1 MIAQIMKRGWQMTP
15 PDGPEPETN
24 TLYYEQLAPE
34 QLGAK
39 DGRGRF
45 REIYKAVNDAKGR
58 SLPDWREIE
67 NVFRDMGDE
76 GTAIGAPVNLDPFSG
91 NIWVVAV
98 GGYLSACMRW
108 MAPVF
113 GDALSHLKELGANT
127 TTALVAGRCGTVH
140 NSEIVRDTID
150 NLPLGEN
157 DKVIIVAHS
166 KGVLDTMEMIS
177 RFPQTAKHINAF
189 IGVTGAVG
197 GSPLVTELPY
207 VLRKILVNVPL
218 PTCSTGDKLAL
229 RDLEPEIRKDFLSRF
244 TMPEHIKSFSIA
256 TWPNKG
262 EGRDN
267 MSTGFRFMRTIL
279 DRHDLANDGQ
289 VLVRDMI
296 IPGSTML
303 GIIDADHAAV
313 AMPFARNNS
322 LGAKIAS
329 GLLRDHNAF
338 PREIMVEA
346 AVRLA
351 LEDMS

>member
-1 MIAQIMKRGWQMTP
+1 MTP
-15 PDGPEPETN
+15 PDGPVPKAN
-24 TLYYEQLAPE
+24 TLSPEQLTPE

-39 DGRGRF
+39 DGRSRF
-45 REIYKAVNDAKGR
+45 REIYKAVNDAKGK
-58 SLPDWREIE
+58 SLPDWREVE
-67 NVFRDMGDE
+67 NVFRHMGDE
-76 GTAIGAPVNLDPFSG
+76 GSASGNAVNLDPFSG
-91 NIWVVAV
+91 NIWIVAV

-113 GDALSHLKELGANT
+113 GGALLHLKGLGANT

-140 NSEIVRDTID
+140 NSEIVRDSID
-150 NLPLGEN
+150 SLPLGEN
-157 DKVIIVAHS
+157 DKVIIIAHS
-166 KGVLDTMEMIS
+166 KGVPDTMEMID
-177 RFPQTAKHINAF
+177 RFPQTAKRVNAF

-197 GSPLVTELPY
+197 GSPLAHELPY
-207 VLRKILVNVPL
+207 VLRKILVNAPL

-229 RDLEPEIRKDFLSRF
+229 HDLKPEIRKDFLSRF
-244 TMPEHIKSFSIA
+244 NMPEHIKALSIA
-256 TWPNKG
+256 AWPTKG
-262 EGRDN
+262 EGRDD

-279 DRHDLANDGQ
+279 NRHDLANDGQ
-289 VLVRDMI
+289 VLVRDTI

-303 GIIDADHAAV
+303 GIMDADHAAV

-322 LGAKIAS
+322 LGAKVAS

-346 AVRLA
+346 AVRFA

>member
-1 MIAQIMKRGWQMTP
+1 MTP
-15 PDGPEPETN
+15 PDGPVSKEN
-24 TLYYEQLAPE
+24 TLSSEQLAPK

-39 DGRGRF
+39 DGRTRF
-45 REIYKAVNDAKGR
+45 REIYTAVNDAKGKT
-58 SLPDWREIE
+58 LPDWREVE
-67 NVFRDMGDE
+67 NALHHMDDQGPATDV
-76 GTAIGAPVNLDPFSG
+76 PVNLDPFSG

-108 MAPVF
+108 VAPVF
-113 GDALSHLKELGANT
+113 GDALSHLKGLGANT
-127 TTALVAGRCGTVH
+127 TTALVAGRCGTVY

-150 NLPLGEN
+150 SLPLGKN
-157 DKVIIVAHS
+157 DKVIIIAHS
-166 KGVLDTMEMIS
+166 KGVLDTMEMID
-177 RFPQTAKHINAF
+177 RFPQTAKRINAF

-197 GSPLVTELPY
+197 GSPLATELPY
-207 VLRKILVNVPL
+207 VLRKILVNTPL

-229 RDLEPEIRKDFLSRF
+229 HDLDPKIRKDFLSRF
-244 TMPEHIKSFSIA
+244 AMPEHIKALSIA
-256 TWPNKG
+256 AWPTKDG
-262 EGRDN
+262 GRDD

-279 DRHDLANDGQ
+279 DRHDVANDGQ

-303 GIIDADHAAV
+303 GIMDADHAAV

-322 LGAKIAS
+322 LGAKVAS
-329 GLLRDHNAF
+329 GLLRDHNPF

-346 AVRLA
+346 TVRFA